1 VLVVD
6 EEPEILSFFARIL
19 DSNGM
24 RALLART
31 TEQAIGIAKLGYI
44 PIDLVLID
52 IVLKPYAGEPDLT
65 GMELVDRIRKLR
77 PEIRILFMSANVES
91 AAIRIEFLDRWLRTW
106 SPDSAG
112 GGLIE
117 SIRAAAAAPLVHRVG
132 GG

>member
-1 VLVVD
+1 LSVLVVA
-6 EEPEILSFFARIL
+6 EEPELLSFFARIL
-19 DSNGM
+19 DSDGM

-31 TEQAIGIAKLGYI
+31 TEQAVGIAKLGDI

-52 IVLKPYAGEPDLT
+52 VLLS
-65 GMELVDRIRKLR
+65 GMELVERIRKLR
-77 PEIRILFMSANVES
+77 PEIRALFMSAKVES
-91 AAIRIEFLDRWLRTW
+91 AMIRIEFLDRWLRTW

-117 SIRAAAAAPLVHRVG
+117 SIRAAAAAPRFHGVG